1 MRRTFQKSA
10 IALGLALLLLLA
22 PLKAHA
28 GVADI
33 LSLLTTI
40 TGTLR
45 NEIGQVLSGIRQVES
60 DIRVFEQQAIWPV
73 TLINEAKASVNQVRS
88 EYSALAGQ
96 VHAIEVASATLANPV
111 RLEALLRG
119 SSSQDMNQ
127 LTSAYADVFLALPQ
141 QSQATNAQ
149 RNLIDVDDAFALGA
163 MKAAALSD
171 RQIAT
176 QVGLAERLEQ
186 EAGASA
192 PGSATILAAEAQ
204 VASLENQAMLQK
216 MLAEELRQEAAAL
229 AHQNALRKQS
239 ADDNSALRNNLLHIL
254 GRR

>member
-1 MRRTFQKSA
+1 MRKIFHRSALA
-10 IALGLALLLLLA
+10 IAFALLLLLA

-28 GVADI
+28 GIADI

-45 NEIGQVLSGIRQVES
+45 NGIGQVLSGIRQVEG
-60 DIRVFEQQAIWPV
+60 DIRLFEQQAIWPV
-73 TLINEAKASVNQVRS
+73 TLINQAKASVNQVRS
-88 EYSALAGQ
+88 YYSALAGQ
-96 VHAIEVASATLANPV
+96 VHAIEVASATLRNPA

-119 SSSQDMNQ
+119 SSPQGSSQ

-141 QSQATNAQ
+141 QGQATSAQ

-171 RQIAT
+171 QQSAT
-176 QVGLAERLEQ
+176 EVGLAERLEQ

-216 MLAEELRQEAAAL
+216 MLAQELRQEAAAL

-239 ADDNSALRNNLLHIL
+239 ADDNRALRNNLLHIL